1 MSRTYRPLL
10 EKYLTK
16 SRVYF
21 YRGVKI
27 SVTAGVFHPGFFT
40 STKMLWRQ
48 IRKLAIEGKSLIE
61 LGAGSGLI
69 SVSAAKQGARVT
81 STDINQAA
89 IRCLEINRLQNEV
102 ELNIIRSDLFR
113 NIPKQNF
120 DIIAI
125 NPPYYKKTPQSMADY
140 AWFCGEN
147 VEYFEQLFNDLGDY
161 IHHNSTV
168 LMVLC
173 DGCDLDMI
181 MALASRHGFLCNCV
195 LSQQNLLE
203 TNFIFKIERAHESH
217 FSRYL

>member
-48 IRKLAIEGKSLIE
+48 IRKLAIEGKSLLE

-81 STDINQAA
+81 STDINPAA

-147 VEYFEQLFNDLGDY
+147 GEYFEQLFNDLGDY